1 MEKHLKIYQVCYED
15 DLADETYRDEYFYHN
30 LENAKKKYKQL
41 LKEHKIRE
49 RGDFSE
55 WEGERV
61 FLSTVIFDD

>member
-1 MEKHLKIYQVCYED
+1 MQYLKIYQVCYED

-55 WEGERV
+55 
-61 FLSTVIFDD
+61 